1 MKERLPMG
9 YTIENQD
16 YYWSWGSDNSRQY
29 LLLLIVIAIIFSFHL
44 FCLTHLNS
52 LWLLFCDTDFIYW
65 GFLDI
70 LSFRIEF

>member
-29 LLLLIVIAIIFSFHL
+29 LLLLIVIAIIFFISSIL
-44 FCLTHLNS
+44 FNS
-52 LWLLFCDTDFIYW
+52 LKQPLAI
-65 GFLDI
+65 I
-70 LSFRIEF
+70 L